1 MALIQISDPDSS
13 PSIKKQFSVGID
25 LGTSN
30 SLIAESINKKVTFF
44 KNDKSELIPSVVYE
58 SKKKILVGD
67 TKESQSVKSIKRLM
81 GLSSQ
86 EVSSLNI
93 NNLNLDL
100 TKDLPYVIIND
111 QKKSAAEISSI
122 ILSHLCDIAKKHKNL
137 SVESAVI
144 TVPAYFN
151 DVQRQA
157 TKLAAE
163 IANIKVL
170 RLISE
175 PTAAAIAYGIDD
187 TKEGNF
193 VVYDFGGGTFDVS
206 VLSIKKGVYKVLST
220 KGDTHLGGDDIDSL
234 ISKHLVKKFKKTEN
248 LSVGELLSISKD
260 IKHQLYEN
268 DVAINDIYDIS
279 ITLEDFNKI
288 ISSLIDRTIDIFDAA
303 ITDSSLLR
311 EDIQNI
317 ILVGGSSRLKI
328 IKDKIK
334 EKYTISIL
342 DHLNPDTVV
351 ASGAAIQAEILSGN
365 SKDDLLLL
373 DVLPLSLGIETYG
386 GLSEKVISRNTP
398 IPTSSEKT
406 FTTFKDGQTKMMI
419 NVVQGERE
427 DVSACISL
435 GEFTLLDIPPLVAGA
450 ARIIVKFQVDADG
463 LLTVSAREQTVNK
476 ETLIQ
481 IKPSHGLSPDKIQEM
496 LSSSNAL
503 AEEDKNYRLL
513 KENIVEAERAIY
525 AIEEAIK
532 TDGKDLL
539 NTDERTKINDS
550 ISYLKKAVINNDVN
564 EIKDAISKLENTC
577 EFYVERRMNNSIK
590 SLIAGKDIND
600 II

>member
-248 LSVGELLSISKD
+248 LSVEELLSISKD

-268 DVAINDIYDIS
+268 DVAINDMYDIS

-539 NTDERTKINDS
+539 NTDELTKINDS

>member
-13 PSIKKQFSVGID
+13 SSIKKQFSVGID

-30 SLIAESINKKVTFF
+30 SLIAESINKKITFF
-44 KNDKSELIPSVVYE
+44 KSDKSVLIPSVVYE
-58 SKKKILVGD
+58 SKKKLLVGE
-67 TKESQSVKSIKRLM
+67 TEEFQSVKSIKRLM

-93 NNLNLDL
+93 NNLKLDL
-100 TKDLPYVIIND
+100 SNDLPYVIIND
-111 QKKSAAEISSI
+111 LKKSAVEISSV
-122 ILSHLCDIAKKHKNL
+122 ILSHLCAIAKRNKDL

-163 IANIKVL
+163 MANIKVL
-170 RLISE
+170 RFISE

-187 TKEGNF
+187 TNEGNF

-234 ISKHLVKKFKKTEN
+234 ISNHLVKQFKKTVN
-248 LSVGELLSISKD
+248 LSTGQLLSISKD
-260 IKHQLYEN
+260 IKHQLYEY
-268 DVAINDIYDIS
+268 DVAVNETYDIS
-279 ITLEDFNKI
+279 ITLDDFNKI

-311 EDIQNI
+311 GDIQNI

-334 EKYTISIL
+334 EKYTIPIL

-386 GLSEKVISRNTP
+386 GLTEKVISRNTP

-427 DVSACISL
+427 DIKECIPL
-435 GEFTLLDIPPLVAGA
+435 GEFTLHDIPPLVAGA
-450 ARIIVKFQVDADG
+450 ARISVNFQVDADG
-463 LLTVSAREQTVNK
+463 LLTVSAREKTMNK

-481 IKPSHGLSPDKIQEM
+481 IKPSHGLSPDKIQEI

-513 KENIVEAERAIY
+513 RENVVEAERAIY

-532 TDGKDLL
+532 TDGKELL
-539 NTDERTKINDS
+539 NSDELNRINDS
-550 ISYLKKAVINNDVN
+550 ISYLKKAVNSNDVN
-564 EIKDAISKLENTC
+564 EIKDATRKLENTC

>member
-100 TKDLPYVIIND
+100 TEDLPYVIIND

-268 DVAINDIYDIS
+268 DVAINDMYDIS

-539 NTDERTKINDS
+539 NTDELTKINDS

>member
-25 LGTSN
+25 LGSSN

-206 VLSIKKGVYKVLST
+206 VLSVKKGVYKVLST

-268 DVAINDIYDIS
+268 DVAINDMYDIS

-539 NTDERTKINDS
+539 NTDELTKINDS

>member
-93 NNLNLDL
+93 DNLNLDL

-248 LSVGELLSISKD
+248 LSVCELLSISKD

-268 DVAINDIYDIS
+268 DVAINDMYDIS

-317 ILVGGSSRLKI
+317 ILVGGSSRLRI

-539 NTDERTKINDS
+539 NTDELTKINDS

>member
-122 ILSHLCDIAKKHKNL
+122 ILSHLCEIAKKHKNL

-268 DVAINDIYDIS
+268 DVAINDMYDIS

-288 ISSLIDRTIDIFDAA
+288 ISSLIDKTIDIFDAA

-539 NTDERTKINDS
+539 NTDELTKINDS

>member
-122 ILSHLCDIAKKHKNL
+122 ILSHLCDIAKKNKNL

-248 LSVGELLSISKD
+248 LSVEELLSISKD

-268 DVAINDIYDIS
+268 DVAINDMYDIS

-539 NTDERTKINDS
+539 NTDELTKINDS

>member
-122 ILSHLCDIAKKHKNL
+122 ILSHLCDIAKKYKNL

-248 LSVGELLSISKD
+248 LSVGELSNISKD

-268 DVAINDIYDIS
+268 DVAINDMYDIS

-334 EKYTISIL
+334 EKYTIPIL

-539 NTDERTKINDS
+539 NTDELTKINDS

>member
-248 LSVGELLSISKD
+248 LSVGEVLNISKD

-268 DVAINDIYDIS
+268 DVAINDKYDIS

-539 NTDERTKINDS
+539 NTDELTKINDS

>member
-93 NNLNLDL
+93 DNLNLDL

-111 QKKSAAEISSI
+111 QKKSAPEISSI

-248 LSVGELLSISKD
+248 LSVAELLSISKD

-268 DVAINDIYDIS
+268 DVAINDMYDIS

-539 NTDERTKINDS
+539 NTDELTKINDS

>member
-13 PSIKKQFSVGID
+13 PSINKQFSVGID

-30 SLIAESINKKVTFF
+30 SLIAESINKEVTFF
-44 KNDKSELIPSVVYE
+44 KSYNSELIPSIVYE
-58 SKKKILVGD
+58 SQNKLLVGH
-67 TKESQSVKSIKRLM
+67 TKEFQSVKSIKRLM
-81 GLSSQ
+81 GLSSE

-100 TKDLPYVIIND
+100 SDDLPYVIING
-111 QKKSAAEISSI
+111 QKKTAIEISSI
-122 ILSHLCDIAKKHKNL
+122 ILSHLCDIANKNKDL
-137 SVESAVI
+137 FVESAVI

-151 DVQRQA
+151 DIQRQA

-163 IANIKVL
+163 MANIKVL

-187 TKEGNF
+187 SKEGNF
-193 VVYDFGGGTFDVS
+193 IVYDFGGGTFDVS

-220 KGDTHLGGDDIDSL
+220 KGDTHLGGDDIDDL
-234 ISKHLVKKFKKTEN
+234 VSKHIVKKFKKTEN
-248 LSVGELLSISKD
+248 LSTGEILSISKD

-268 DVAINDIYDIS
+268 DVAINDTYDIS
-279 ITLEDFNKI
+279 ITLRDFNEI
-288 ISSLIDRTIDIFDAA
+288 ISSLIDRTVDIFEAA
-303 ITDSSLLR
+303 ITDSSLLI

-317 ILVGGSSRLKI
+317 ILVGGSSRLKT

-334 EKYTISIL
+334 EKYTIPIL

-351 ASGAAIQAEILSGN
+351 AIGAAIQAEILSGN
-365 SKDDLLLL
+365 SRDDLLLL

-406 FTTFKDGQTKMMI
+406 FTTFKDGQTKMII
-419 NVVQGERE
+419 NVIQGERE
-427 DVSACISL
+427 DVTECIPL

-476 ETLIQ
+476 ETMIQ

-496 LSSSNAL
+496 LSSSNVL
-503 AEEDKNYRLL
+503 AEDDKNYRLL
-513 KENIVEAERAIY
+513 RENIVEAERAIY

-532 TDGKDLL
+532 TDGTKLL
-539 NTDERTKINDS
+539 NNDELTRINDS
-550 ISYLKKAVINNDVN
+550 ISHLKKVVINNDIN
-564 EIKDAISKLENTC
+564 EIKDATSKLENTC

>member
-58 SKKKILVGD
+58 SKKKLLVGD

-93 NNLNLDL
+93 SNLNLDL
-100 TKDLPYVIIND
+100 TNDLPYVIIND

-206 VLSIKKGVYKVLST
+206 VLSVKKGVYKVLST

-234 ISKHLVKKFKKTEN
+234 ISKYLVKKFKKTEN

-268 DVAINDIYDIS
+268 DIAINDMYDIS

-513 KENIVEAERAIY
+513 RENIVEAERAIY

-539 NTDERTKINDS
+539 NTDELTKINDS

>member
-1 MALIQISDPDSS
+1 MALIQISDPDAS

-122 ILSHLCDIAKKHKNL
+122 ILSHLCDIAKKYKNL

-248 LSVGELLSISKD
+248 LSVGELLNISKD

-268 DVAINDIYDIS
+268 DVAINDMYDIS

-539 NTDERTKINDS
+539 NTDELTKINDS

>member
-13 PSIKKQFSVGID
+13 PNIKKQFSVGID

-100 TKDLPYVIIND
+100 TNDLPYVIIND

-137 SVESAVI
+137 LVESAVI

-268 DVAINDIYDIS
+268 DVAINDMYDIS

-539 NTDERTKINDS
+539 NTDELTKINDS

>member
-100 TKDLPYVIIND
+100 TNDLPYVIIND

-122 ILSHLCDIAKKHKNL
+122 ILSHLCDIAKKNKNL

-206 VLSIKKGVYKVLST
+206 VLSVKKGVYKVLST

-268 DVAINDIYDIS
+268 DVAINDMYDIS

-539 NTDERTKINDS
+539 NTDELTKINDS

>member
-248 LSVGELLSISKD
+248 LSVGELSNISKD

-268 DVAINDIYDIS
+268 DVAINDMYDIS

-334 EKYTISIL
+334 EKYTIPIL

-539 NTDERTKINDS
+539 NTDELTKINDS

>member
-122 ILSHLCDIAKKHKNL
+122 ILSHLCDIAKKNKNL

-206 VLSIKKGVYKVLST
+206 VLSVKKGVYKVLST

-234 ISKHLVKKFKKTEN
+234 ISKHLVKKYKKTEN

-268 DVAINDIYDIS
+268 DVAINDVYDIS
-279 ITLEDFNKI
+279 ITLEDFNTI

-539 NTDERTKINDS
+539 NTDELTKINDS

-590 SLIAGKDIND
+590 SLTAGKDIND

>member
-268 DVAINDIYDIS
+268 DVAINDMYDIS

-419 NVVQGERE
+419 NIVQGERE

-539 NTDERTKINDS
+539 NTDELTKINDS

>member
-100 TKDLPYVIIND
+100 TNDLPYVIIND

-268 DVAINDIYDIS
+268 DVAINDMYDIS

-539 NTDERTKINDS
+539 NTDELTKINDS

>member
-13 PSIKKQFSVGID
+13 SSIKKQFSVGID

-100 TKDLPYVIIND
+100 TNDLPFVIIND

-268 DVAINDIYDIS
+268 DVAINDMYDIS

-539 NTDERTKINDS
+539 NTDELTKINDS

>member
-268 DVAINDIYDIS
+268 DVAINDMYDIS

-539 NTDERTKINDS
+539 NTDELTKINDS

>member
-1 MALIQISDPDSS
+1 MALIKISDPDS
-13 PSIKKQFSVGID
+13 PSNLKKQFSVGID

-44 KNDKSELIPSVVYE
+44 KSDESELIPSIVYE
-58 SKKKILVGD
+58 SEKKLLVGD
-67 TKESQSVKSIKRLM
+67 TKESHSVKSIKRLM

-100 TKDLPYVIIND
+100 SDDLPYVVINN

-122 ILSHLCDIAKKHKNL
+122 ILSHLCDIAYKNKDL
-137 SVESAVI
+137 TVESAVI

-175 PTAAAIAYGIDD
+175 PTAAAIAYGIDG

-193 VVYDFGGGTFDVS
+193 VIYDFGGGTFDVS

-220 KGDTHLGGDDIDSL
+220 KGDTHLGGDDIDNL
-234 ISKHLVKKFKKTEN
+234 ISKHIVKKFKKTEN
-248 LSVGELLSISKD
+248 LSTEKLLSISKD
-260 IKHQLYEN
+260 IKHQLYED
-268 DVAINDIYDIS
+268 DVAINETYDIS
-279 ITLEDFNKI
+279 VTLGDFNKI
-288 ISSLIDRTIDIFDAA
+288 ISSLIDRTISIFDEA
-303 ITDSSLLR
+303 ITDASLLV

-328 IKDKIK
+328 IKDKMK

-351 ASGAAIQAEILSGN
+351 ASGAAVQAEILSGN

-386 GLSEKVISRNTP
+386 GLSEKVILRNTP

-419 NVVQGERE
+419 NIIQGERE
-427 DVSACISL
+427 DVTECIPL
-435 GEFTLLDIPPLVAGA
+435 GEFTLLDIPSLVAGA

-481 IKPSHGLSPDKIQEM
+481 IKPSHGLSPDVIQEM

-513 KENIVEAERAIY
+513 KESIVEAERAIY

-532 TDGKDLL
+532 TDGKELL
-539 NTDERTKINDS
+539 SRDELTRINDS
-550 ISYLKKAVINNDVN
+550 ISHLKKAVINNDVK
-564 EIKDAISKLENTC
+564 EIKDATSNLENTC

>member
-268 DVAINDIYDIS
+268 DIAINDMYDIS

-288 ISSLIDRTIDIFDAA
+288 ISSLIDKTIDIFDAA

-539 NTDERTKINDS
+539 NTDELTKINDS

>member
-248 LSVGELLSISKD
+248 LSVGELLNISKD

-268 DVAINDIYDIS
+268 DVAINDMYDIS

-539 NTDERTKINDS
+539 NTDELTKINDS

>member
-93 NNLNLDL
+93 DNLNLDL

-111 QKKSAAEISSI
+111 QKKSAPEISSI

-206 VLSIKKGVYKVLST
+206 VLSIEKGVYKVLST

-268 DVAINDIYDIS
+268 DVAINDMYDIS

-303 ITDSSLLR
+303 ITDSSLYR

-450 ARIIVKFQVDADG
+450 ARIVVKFQVDADG

-539 NTDERTKINDS
+539 NTDELTKINDS

>member
-13 PSIKKQFSVGID
+13 PNVKKQFSVGID

-268 DVAINDIYDIS
+268 DVAINDMYDIS

-288 ISSLIDRTIDIFDAA
+288 ISSLIDRTIDIFDVA

-334 EKYTISIL
+334 DKYTIPIL

-513 KENIVEAERAIY
+513 RENIVEAERAIY

-539 NTDERTKINDS
+539 NTDELTKINDS

>member
-1 MALIQISDPDSS
+1 MALIQISDPDST
-13 PSIKKQFSVGID
+13 PDIKKQFCVGID

-30 SLIAESINKKVTFF
+30 SLIAESTNKDVKFF
-44 KNDKSELIPSVVYE
+44 ECDKSKLIPSIVYE
-58 SKKKILVGD
+58 SNKKLYVGD
-67 TKESQSVKSIKRLM
+67 TMKLNSIKSIKRLM

-86 EVSSLNI
+86 EVSSLDI
-93 NNLNLDL
+93 GNLNLDL
-100 TKDLPYVIIND
+100 SGDLPYIVINE
-111 QKKSAAEISSI
+111 QKKTAPEISSL
-122 ILSHLCDIAKKHKNL
+122 ILSYLCNL
-137 SVESAVI
+137 AMRQKELPVDSAVI

-151 DVQRQA
+151 DIQRQA

-163 IANIKVL
+163 MANINVL

-175 PTAAAIAYGIDD
+175 PTAAAIAYGVDD
-187 TKEGNF
+187 TKDGNF

-206 VLSIKKGVYKVLST
+206 VISIKNGVYKVLST
-220 KGDTHLGGDDIDSL
+220 KGDTHLGGDDIDNL
-234 ISKHLVKKFKKTEN
+234 ISKYLVKTFKTTEK
-248 LSVGELLSISKD
+248 LSTRELLSISKD
-260 IKHQLYEN
+260 IKHQLHKN
-268 DVAINDIYDIS
+268 DVAINDEYN
-279 ITLEDFNKI
+279 ITLSLEDFNKI
-288 ISSLIDRTIDIFDAA
+288 ISSLIDRTIKIFDTA
-303 ITDSSLLR
+303 INDSLLSQ

-317 ILVGGSSRLKI
+317 ILVGGSSRLKMVS
-328 IKDKIK
+328 DKIR
-334 EKYTISIL
+334 EKYSIPIL

-351 ASGAAIQAEILSGN
+351 AMGAAIQAEILSGN

-386 GLSEKVISRNTP
+386 GLSEKVITRNTP

-419 NVVQGERE
+419 NIVQGERE
-427 DVSACISL
+427 DVKECIPL

-463 LLTVSAREQTVNK
+463 LLTVSAREKTVNK

-481 IKPSHGLSPDKIQEM
+481 IKPSHGLSPEKIQEM
-496 LSSSNAL
+496 LSSSNTL

-532 TDGKDLL
+532 ADGNELL
-539 NTDERTKINDS
+539 NSDELIQINDS
-550 ISYLKKAVINNDVN
+550 ISHLKEVVTTNDVTG
-564 EIKDAISKLENTC
+564 IKDAISKLEQTC

>member
-268 DVAINDIYDIS
+268 DVAINDMYDIS

-334 EKYTISIL
+334 EKYTIPIL

-539 NTDERTKINDS
+539 NTDELTKINDS

>member
-193 VVYDFGGGTFDVS
+193 IVYDFGGGTFDVS

-268 DVAINDIYDIS
+268 DVAINDMYDIS

-476 ETLIQ
+476 EALIQ

-503 AEEDKNYRLL
+503 AEKDKNYRLL

-539 NTDERTKINDS
+539 NTDELTKINDS

>member
-13 PSIKKQFSVGID
+13 SSIKKQFSVGID

-86 EVSSLNI
+86 EVSTLNI

-248 LSVGELLSISKD
+248 LSTEELLSISKD

-268 DVAINDIYDIS
+268 DVAINDMYDIS

-539 NTDERTKINDS
+539 NTDELTKINDS

>member
-248 LSVGELLSISKD
+248 LSTGELLSISKD

-268 DVAINDIYDIS
+268 DVAINDMYDIS

-311 EDIQNI
+311 KDIQNI
-317 ILVGGSSRLKI
+317 ILVGGSSRLKV

-539 NTDERTKINDS
+539 NTDELTKINDS

>member
-30 SLIAESINKKVTFF
+30 SLIAESINKEVTFF
-44 KNDKSELIPSVVYE
+44 KNDKSELIPSVVFE
-58 SKKKILVGD
+58 SKKKLLVGD

-86 EVSSLNI
+86 EVSLLNI

-100 TKDLPYVIIND
+100 TNDLPYIIIND
-111 QKKSAAEISSI
+111 QKKSAPEISSI
-122 ILSHLCDIAKKHKNL
+122 ILSHLCDIAKKNKNL

-206 VLSIKKGVYKVLST
+206 VLSVKKGVYKVLST

-234 ISKHLVKKFKKTEN
+234 ISEHLVKKFKKTKN

-260 IKHQLYEN
+260 IKHQLYES
-268 DVAINDIYDIS
+268 DVAINDMYDIS
-279 ITLEDFNKI
+279 ITLEDFNNI

-334 EKYTISIL
+334 DKYTIPIL

-365 SKDDLLLL
+365 STDDLLLL

-398 IPTSSEKT
+398 IPISSEKT

-427 DVSACISL
+427 NVSACISL

-539 NTDERTKINDS
+539 NTDELTKINDS

>member
-13 PSIKKQFSVGID
+13 PNVKKQFSVGID

-137 SVESAVI
+137 LVESAVI

-248 LSVGELLSISKD
+248 LSVGEVLNISKD

-268 DVAINDIYDIS
+268 DVAINDMYDIS

-539 NTDERTKINDS
+539 NTDELTKINDS
-550 ISYLKKAVINNDVN
+550 ISYLKKAIINNDVN

>member
-122 ILSHLCDIAKKHKNL
+122 ILSHLCEIAKKHKNL

-268 DVAINDIYDIS
+268 DVAINDMYDIS

-539 NTDERTKINDS
+539 NTDELTKINDS

>member
-122 ILSHLCDIAKKHKNL
+122 ILSHLCDIAKKYKNL

-334 EKYTISIL
+334 EKYTIPIL

-539 NTDERTKINDS
+539 NTDELTKINDS

>member
-30 SLIAESINKKVTFF
+30 SLIAESINKQVTFF

-100 TKDLPYVIIND
+100 TNDLPYVIIND
-111 QKKSAAEISSI
+111 QKKSAAEISSV
-122 ILSHLCDIAKKHKNL
+122 ILAHLCDIAKKYKNS

-248 LSVGELLSISKD
+248 LAVGEILSISKD

-268 DVAINDIYDIS
+268 DVAINDMYDIS

-386 GLSEKVISRNTP
+386 GLSEKVILRNTP

-406 FTTFKDGQTKMMI
+406 FTTFKDGQTKMMK

-539 NTDERTKINDS
+539 NTDELTKINDS

>member
-268 DVAINDIYDIS
+268 DVAINDMYDIS
-279 ITLEDFNKI
+279 ITLEDFNNI

-539 NTDERTKINDS
+539 NTDELTKINDS

>member
-67 TKESQSVKSIKRLM
+67 TKGSQSVKSIKRLM

-122 ILSHLCDIAKKHKNL
+122 ILSHLCDIAKKNKNI

-206 VLSIKKGVYKVLST
+206 VLSVKKGVYKVLST

-268 DVAINDIYDIS
+268 DVAINDMYDIS

-288 ISSLIDRTIDIFDAA
+288 ISSLIDRTIEIFDAA
-303 ITDSSLLR
+303 ITDSSLLG

-513 KENIVEAERAIY
+513 RENIVEAERVIY

-539 NTDERTKINDS
+539 NTDELTKINDS